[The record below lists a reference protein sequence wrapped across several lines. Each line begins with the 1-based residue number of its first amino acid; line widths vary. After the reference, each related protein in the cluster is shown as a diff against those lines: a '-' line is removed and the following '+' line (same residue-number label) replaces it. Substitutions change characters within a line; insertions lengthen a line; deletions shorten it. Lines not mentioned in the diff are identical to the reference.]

1 MRHFCLILLMAGGPA
16 FADDWRQ
23 LSGDEIREALT
34 DQTVDYEAAWQ
45 RFNASSKT
53 PYNAGQDSW
62 GNWDVRGDAYCSEW
76 PPQSAW
82 VCYDVDLDA
91 DGQMV
96 RFRGAGNDVTEG
108 RFRE

>member
-1 MRHFCLILLMAGGPA
+1 MRHFCLMLLTAGGPVW
-16 FADDWRQ
+16 ADDWRP
-23 LSGDEIREALT
+23 LSGDAIREALS
-34 DQTVDYEAAWQ
+34 DRPVDYEAAWQ
-45 RFNASSKT
+45 RFTASGMT
-53 PYNAGQDSW
+53 LYNAGQDSW

-91 DGQMV
+91 DGQRV
-96 RFRGAGNDVTEG
+96 RFRGAGNDVTVG